1 MPHTEDPETLI
12 NDVIAARKE
21 TLMKMIKTS
30 FTSISTW
37 KDREAGGVSGD
48 PISYGK
54 GHHTIK
60 LIKMYRELD
69 TLSQRQLDEGVSPLC
84 QIPKG
89 ECDTCTRDWNCYGGG
104 SRIAKE

>member
-1 MPHTEDPETLI
+1 MSSTEDPETLI
-12 NDVIAARKE
+12 NKVIAARKE
-21 TLMKMIKTS
+21 TLIKMIKKS
-30 FTSISTW
+30 FARTDACW
-37 KDREAGGVSGD
+37 MDREAHYNGD

-60 LIKMYRELD
+60 LLKMYRELD
-69 TLSQRQLDEGVSPLC
+69 TLSQRQLGEGLTPFC

-89 ECDTCTRDWNCYGGG
+89 ECDACTRDWNCYGGG